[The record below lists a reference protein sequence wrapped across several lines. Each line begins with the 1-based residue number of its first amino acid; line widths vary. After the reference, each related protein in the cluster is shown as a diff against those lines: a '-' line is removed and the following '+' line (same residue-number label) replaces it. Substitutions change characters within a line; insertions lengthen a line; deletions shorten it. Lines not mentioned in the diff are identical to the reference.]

1 MYSPRAFGPWKDGV
15 VIDTEL
21 EIIIAAPPEAVWTL
35 ISDPVRLP
43 QWLAFCEKVDV
54 LDPGTVGMKL
64 RLSDRIRGKLGS
76 ETDVEVTAFS
86 PPRELAWRVVEER
99 VEGKRVRRFARETR
113 FHIRLEPREGDTKVR
128 LRSEQDPR
136 SAFHGLLIR
145 ALARRRGQRLI
156 ARSLQRL
163 QLLAT
168 VR

>member
-1 MYSPRAFGPWKDGV
+1 MHSPRAFGPWKDGV

-35 ISDPVRLP
+35 ISDPSRLP
-43 QWLAFCEKVDV
+43 EWLAFCEKVDV

-86 PPRELAWRVVEER
+86 PPHEIAWRVEEER

-113 FHIRLEPREGDTKVR
+113 FQVRLAARGRDTKVIV
-128 LRSEQDPR
+128 RSEQDPR
-136 SAFHGLLIR
+136 SALHGLLIR
-145 ALARRRGQRLI
+145 AFARRQGQRLI

-163 QLLAT
+163 KMLAT